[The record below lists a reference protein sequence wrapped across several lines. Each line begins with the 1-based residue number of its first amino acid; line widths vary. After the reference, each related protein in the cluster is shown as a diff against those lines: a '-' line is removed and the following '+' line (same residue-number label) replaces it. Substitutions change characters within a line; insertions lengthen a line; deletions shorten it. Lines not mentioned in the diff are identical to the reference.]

1 MDFFKDLS
9 ANEDR
14 LQSFADDVVKQA
26 LSLGADECSASA
38 CDIKGLNVSSR
49 DFEVENI
56 EFNRDSEV
64 SITVHKDH
72 KTGIVITTDL
82 SKDAIS
88 ECIKRAI
95 DIASYANPDPF
106 IGQAA
111 PELVCKHIKTFD
123 VIFEN
128 KVDADYAV
136 QKAIELEKCAM
147 DRKVEGIVKA
157 DGADFSSK
165 ILSVASSQS
174 NGFKAAR
181 SVTSV
186 SSSVC
191 MIGEAAG
198 KMQTGYGYSKAYD
211 LNKLY
216 EISKIADEAIYK
228 TARMLNSRKVPT
240 GKYKVIFSENTA
252 RYIWSVLCSAISG
265 RAVYRKT
272 SFLCDKKGQLV
283 MPEYVTLHENPFVL
297 GEGCS
302 RSYDDDGL
310 CRYENDIIKDGVL
323 TDYLLSVYS
332 ARKLNLESNAHA
344 GGTTTLY
351 PMLKDRTMPFEKLL
365 ETAGEGIVITGL
377 MGQGLN
383 FINGDFS
390 QGAEGYYFKDGKFV
404 HAVDG
409 ITIAGNF
416 KDMLMNI
423 SFMGDDVDERTTI
436 KTGSLLIEGMTVSGN

>member
-216 EISKIADEAIYK
+216 ETSKIADEAIYK

-351 PMLKDRTMPFEKLL
+351 PMLKDRTMPFENFLKLQEKVL
-365 ETAGEGIVITGL
+365 
-377 MGQGLN
+377 
-383 FINGDFS
+383 
-390 QGAEGYYFKDGKFV
+390 
-404 HAVDG
+404 
-409 ITIAGNF
+409 
-416 KDMLMNI
+416 
-423 SFMGDDVDERTTI
+423 
-436 KTGSLLIEGMTVSGN
+436 

>member
-198 KMQTGYGYSKAYD
+198 KMQTGYGYSKATRSD
-211 LNKLY
+211 A
-216 EISKIADEAIYK
+216 EIPVRMFGKITE
-228 TARMLNSRKVPT
+228 
-240 GKYKVIFSENTA
+240 
-252 RYIWSVLCSAISG
+252 
-265 RAVYRKT
+265 
-272 SFLCDKKGQLV
+272 
-283 MPEYVTLHENPFVL
+283 
-297 GEGCS
+297 
-302 RSYDDDGL
+302 
-310 CRYENDIIKDGVL
+310 
-323 TDYLLSVYS
+323 
-332 ARKLNLESNAHA
+332 
-344 GGTTTLY
+344 
-351 PMLKDRTMPFEKLL
+351 
-365 ETAGEGIVITGL
+365 
-377 MGQGLN
+377 
-383 FINGDFS
+383 
-390 QGAEGYYFKDGKFV
+390 
-404 HAVDG
+404 
-409 ITIAGNF
+409 
-416 KDMLMNI
+416 
-423 SFMGDDVDERTTI
+423 
-436 KTGSLLIEGMTVSGN
+436 